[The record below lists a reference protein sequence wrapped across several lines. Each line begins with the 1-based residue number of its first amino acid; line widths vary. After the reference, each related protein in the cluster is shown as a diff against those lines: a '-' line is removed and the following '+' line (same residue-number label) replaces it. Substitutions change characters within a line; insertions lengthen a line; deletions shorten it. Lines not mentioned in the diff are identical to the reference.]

1 MATPKFYLDSHITTE
16 IVSQLRDK
24 GVDIIHCSEDGM
36 ENASDEEHLAH
47 CTRIGRVMVTCDKG
61 YFFQLHLAWQA
72 DGKEHGGIVYFR
84 MEDQCKSVSFVI
96 RELLLLHEAAD
107 YPNDLYN
114 EVWWAKS

>member
-36 ENASDEEHLAH
+36 EDASDEEHLAY

-61 YFFQLHLAWQA
+61 CFFQLHLAWQT